1 MITDFT
7 HFRLKPWFCC
17 TCYWARVDALSSAL
31 ILLKNIFFKPK
42 EMSPKLLFC
51 LLTSLFNWRFPEIFL
66 GFGRIRSKRQ
76 FLFVL
81 WIESRWN
88 QTKLLLVATHW
99 RSRYT
104 RNCLITSWRVSTDV
118 FHSVRVT
125 HQHLLG
131 SWISQDLVRMR
142 VAHSWWGCIFT
153 VYYVCS
159 TFMVRLYIHNVSI
172 CAVHSWWGCILTVH
186 VYVCGTV
193 IMGLYMNSL
202 CVWVCIL
209 TVYVCVAHSGGMY
222 IQSASICLAHSS
234 QGFILTVYVYV
245 WHIHSRVI
253 HSHCMYVFGIF
264 MVNFCIHSVGVWDIY
279 GRVIYWQCGAVAFLL
294 GCWIKPRGIS
304 PILLDD
310 RSIKGGI
317 IN

>member
-7 HFRLKPWFCC
+7 HFCLKPWFCC
-17 TCYWARVDALSSAL
+17 TCYWARVDARSSAL

-142 VAHSWWGCIFT
+142 VVHSWWGCIFT

-202 CVWVCIL
+202 CMCGTSLW
-209 TVYVCVAHSGGMY
+209 
-222 IQSASICLAHSS
+222 
-234 QGFILTVYVYV
+234 GFIFTMYVYV
-245 WHIHSRVI
+245 WHKFTVYIYL
-253 HSHCMYVFGIF
+253 CDIF
-264 MVNFCIHSVGVWDIY
+264 MVGLYTHSVVCVWDID
-279 GRVIYWQCGAVAFLL
+279 GGFVYWQCMCVGLYIDSVCVCGTF
-294 GCWIKPRGIS
+294 RGNVYSKCIYMFGTFIAGFYIDS
-304 PILLDD
+304 VCI
-310 RSIKGGI
+310 RMTHS
-317 IN
+317 